1 MCYGVRR
8 SAVQYYQPV
17 QPRVVREVVV
27 SPQPAAPSPSK
38 AIDVAL
44 AGLNL
49 TSEDLF
55 YDIGCGDGRVL
66 IRAAQLYGCLC
77 IGIEK
82 DTRTSTEAMLAVE
95 RAGLT
100 DRIRIYLGDGTK
112 CDLSQAT
119 AVYMYLEQ
127 DTVNQI
133 VPRLPDGC
141 RVASFLHTLP
151 VASHLSVVG
160 GQPVFFWTPEWELV
174 K

>member
-1 MCYGVRR
+1 MCYGRR
-8 SAVQYYQPV
+8 AVAQQYYQPV
-17 QPRVVREVVV
+17 QTRVIRETVVR
-27 SPQPAAPSPSK
+27 PQPAAPSPSK

-66 IRAAQLYGCLC
+66 IRAAQLYGCRC

-100 DRIRIYLGDGTK
+100 DRIRIYLGDGLRA
-112 CDLSQAT
+112 DLSRAT
-119 AVYMYLEQ
+119 AAYIYLDEP
-127 DTVNQI
+127 TTALV
-133 VPRLPDGC
+133 VSRLPVGC
-141 RVASFLHTLP
+141 RVASFVHPIP
-151 VASHLSVVG
+151 VASHLSMAG
-160 GQPVFFWTPEWELV
+160 SLPVFFWTPE
-174 K
+174 

>member
-1 MCYGVRR
+1 MCYGRR
-8 SAVQYYQPV
+8 AVAQQYYQPV

-55 YDIGCGDGRVL
+55 YDIGCGDGRVV

-100 DRIRIYLGDGTK
+100 DRIRIYLGDGLRA
-112 CDLSQAT
+112 DLSRAT
-119 AVYMYLEQ
+119 AAYLYLDEE
-127 DTVNQI
+127 TTALVSR
-133 VPRLPDGC
+133 RLPAGC
-141 RVASFLHTLP
+141 RVASFVHTLP

-160 GQPVFFWTPEWELV
+160 SRPVFFWTPD
-174 K
+174 